1 MSWLSW
7 RSTEQ
12 ITKQIVL
19 LDIAVAAAATPGAPP
34 QLAGWAVGG
43 GGTGGGV
50 LTGRLARLRA
60 QFQARR
66 RPAPEP
72 AAAPPAAALPAP
84 SRLLLTAP
92 PPATALPAPAFPS
105 PPSLPPPALPGWSHG
120 AELERRVQ
128 RKQDEQRAAAEVLQ
142 ATRSPLNEV
151 LAEVT
156 STRAR
161 PAARLETL
169 LAALE
174 GARQA
179 QEQNAS
185 SLAKALSPAA

>member
-1 MSWLSW
+1 M
-7 RSTEQ
+7 
-12 ITKQIVL
+12 
-19 LDIAVAAAATPGAPP
+19 
-34 QLAGWAVGG
+34 GG
-43 GGTGGGV
+43 GGGGGGL
-50 LTGRLARLRA
+50 LTGRLARLKA

-66 RPAPEP
+66 RPAPDP

-84 SRLLLTAP
+84 SRLLLAAP
-92 PPATALPAPAFPS
+92 PPAAALPTPVFPP

-128 RKQDEQRAAAEVLQ
+128 RKQGEQRAAAEALQ
-142 ATRSPLNEV
+142 ATGAPLDEV
-151 LAEVT
+151 LQLAEVT

-174 GARQA
+174 SARQA